1 MRINRNKMMR
11 SRQRGYS
18 LVEVL
23 IALAITSIVLL
34 TVLTLFYMGR
44 RNVYSGKQMTLAS
57 SVGTRMLEDLSTNSA
72 DDLRTNFVVTDNPVP
87 ADVTL
92 PGLAPV
98 VAGQTSYIIPNSL
111 KRDSTG
117 CTWVTTA
124 NSNKPAM
131 TVPGYDC
138 TNDANGVLGRWYAMV
153 APNNAPSSVLTNPEV
168 GLVITPRSPADGAKP
183 VTTARFYKVRAYVA
197 WNEGPTRRRYAFF
210 DTTRV
215 NR

>member
-1 MRINRNKMMR
+1 MRTDRDEPMR

-57 SVGTRMLEDLSTNSA
+57 SVGTRMLEDLSTNTA
-72 DDLRTNFVVTDNPVP
+72 DDLLTNFGVTD
-87 ADVTL
+87 ASTLAGVTL

-98 VAGQTSYIIPNSL
+98 LSNQTSYIIPNSL

-124 NSNKPAM
+124 NSNKPAL

-138 TNDANGVLGRWYAMV
+138 TNDPNGVLGGWYAMV

-168 GLVITPRSPADGAKP
+168 GLVITPRSPADAAKP

-197 WNEGPTRRRYAFF
+197 WSEGPSRRRYALF

>member
-1 MRINRNKMMR
+1 
-11 SRQRGYS
+11 
-18 LVEVL
+18 
-23 IALAITSIVLL
+23 
-34 TVLTLFYMGR
+34 
-44 RNVYSGKQMTLAS
+44 
-57 SVGTRMLEDLSTNSA
+57 
-72 DDLRTNFVVTDNPVP
+72 
-87 ADVTL
+87 
-92 PGLAPV
+92 
-98 VAGQTSYIIPNSL
+98 
-111 KRDSTG
+111 
-117 CTWVTTA
+117 
-124 NSNKPAM
+124 M